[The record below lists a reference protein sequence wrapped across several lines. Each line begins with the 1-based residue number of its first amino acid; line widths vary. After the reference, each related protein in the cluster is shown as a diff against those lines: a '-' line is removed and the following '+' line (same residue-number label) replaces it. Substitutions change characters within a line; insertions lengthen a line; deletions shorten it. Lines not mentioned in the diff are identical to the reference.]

1 MSYKIFTLGIIWL
14 CLSIIV
20 TVIFSTQD
28 KEWWIGE
35 ENIKNICDLMAYVE
49 NDDIRGFGMLI
60 TFPIF
65 FTCALCF
72 FDKKSPSRISVPY
85 NNTYRRHLVMAI
97 CFQVPVLSWVKSQA
111 KKPATDA
118 AGFYFYKLP
127 AGRVFAADVNVLPVL
142 RPSRV
147 SSRIWNGGNG
157 MSIPCS
163 RKPARI
169 SWWIS

>member
-65 FTCALCF
+65 LPALYAF
-72 FDKKSPSRISVPY
+72 LIKKAHHGFLYLI
-85 NNTYRRHLVMAI
+85 TIL
-97 CFQVPVLSWVKSQA
+97 SQA
-111 KKPATDA
+111 SGYGDLFSGTSFVLGKIAGKKA
-118 AGFYFYKLP
+118 
-127 AGRVFAADVNVLPVL
+127 
-142 RPSRV
+142 SH
-147 SSRIWNGGNG
+147 
-157 MSIPCS
+157 
-163 RKPARI
+163 
-169 SWWIS
+169 

>member
-49 NDDIRGFGMLI
+49 NDDIRDLGMLS

-65 FTCALCF
+65 
-72 FDKKSPSRISVPY
+72 
-85 NNTYRRHLVMAI
+85 
-97 CFQVPVLSWVKSQA
+97 
-111 KKPATDA
+111 
-118 AGFYFYKLP
+118 LP
-127 AGRVFAADVNVLPVL
+127 ALYAFLIKKAHHGFLYLITILIAGIWLWRFVFRYQFCL
-142 RPSRV
+142 
-147 SSRIWNGGNG
+147 G
-157 MSIPCS
+157 
-163 RKPARI
+163 
-169 SWWIS
+169 